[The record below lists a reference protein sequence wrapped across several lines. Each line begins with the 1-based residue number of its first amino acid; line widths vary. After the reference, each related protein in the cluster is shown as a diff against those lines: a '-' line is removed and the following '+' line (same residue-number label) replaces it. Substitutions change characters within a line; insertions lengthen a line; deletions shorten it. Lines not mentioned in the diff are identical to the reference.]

1 MVCYH
6 SNHIKELGGK
16 RLIEGQRAGTDSN
29 LSLQN
34 PHVEINPAG
43 DKMETCCSKKD
54 NSHRE
59 SFRSISDLTRS
70 PSTRCCRLQ
79 TQVKRH
85 LLRLFVWYHQSLLY
99 LLAKTLNRR
108 AVPILSSLLVELGS
122 KTENRLK
129 WLAYSV

>member
-1 MVCYH
+1 MVCYNF
-6 SNHIKELGGK
+6 NHIKELGER

-59 SFRSISDLTRS
+59 SFRGISDLTRS

-108 AVPILSSLLVELGS
+108 SLLVELGS